1 MKSIILLILPLLTF
15 SQPEVNHIY
24 FAAVTKDCYSEFNSD
39 GKQAKLFEVQVIPVV
54 NFDDGYSKKFEFY
67 EDGIKYEIR
76 EDYVYCPDSTKTQI
90 TSLSETWRDS
100 VRLNTIEYSKNW
112 RKIEMERAN
121 ELYAKAKSQGIAI
134 TDYNVNDESEY
145 TNGTG
150 YSIDFVN
157 AGKKTIKYIWFT
169 LNAYNRVK
177 DFISTKV
184 VKAMGPIKP
193 SYSGSGS
200 FSYVWHT
207 DLVNTVKLTGI
218 KIQYMDGT
226 FFVAKKPKDAF
237 LSERCAYLL
246 FGDPLELNEE

>member
-1 MKSIILLILPLLTF
+1 MLFLPLLVF
-15 SQPEVNHIY
+15 SQTEANHVY
-24 FAAVTKDCYSEFNSD
+24 FAAIKTDCYSEYNSE
-39 GKQAKLFEVQVIPVV
+39 GKQTKLYNLQVIPIV
-54 NFDDGYSKKFEFY
+54 NYFGESYSKKYEFY
-67 EDGIKYEIR
+67 DDGIKYEIR
-76 EDYVYCPDSTKTQI
+76 EDYVYCPDSTRTQI
-90 TSLSETWRDS
+90 ESLSETWRDS
-100 VRLNTIEYSKNW
+100 VRLKTIEYSKSW

-121 ELYAKAKSQGIAI
+121 ELYAKAKAQGIAI
-134 TDYNVNDESEY
+134 TDYSVKDESEY

-169 LNAYNRVK
+169 LSAYNRVK

-184 VKAMGPIKP
+184 VKAMGPIK
-193 SYSGSGS
+193 SGYSGSGS

-207 DLVNTVKLTGI
+207 DLVETVKLTGI

-246 FGDPLELNEE
+246 FGDPLEQYEED